1 MEVNHTTRTPE
12 SALVDHS
19 HELQKKGKEQQLVTE
34 DFLKQLA
41 KELDVI
47 FSRDF
52 LINDPLYN
60 VLDIDSFIPL
70 QTIADLAQIKALT
83 KDVEVVKKAFPFT
96 SNIVVDEQREMLK
109 PTFKVS
115 QRNTIVLRDIPND
128 VPHEEIRAL
137 FAEKPEILDF
147 LEEMKAEVGSTFFL
161 RFRDEQAALGA
172 LSYVK
177 TRQFREKPVGGF
189 IKAEN
194 LARSF
199 YYTDPSVQPLQP
211 GINPYLPSP
220 SYNRPYNGRNRNNYH
235 NNNYN
240 NQMGERSNYHSNYQ
254 NNANSHPHN
263 SHYHNN
269 SGSSN
274 YNKRANH
281 GEQGAFHQGGF
292 QSKPG
297 QGAAPHKNTL
307 SPISTSFWP
316 PLASENAGGE
326 IPSGYQGDYKKYTKE
341 QIVAVLSSV
350 KDKIEKEPPAWEKR
364 AADVIVDQPLLYS
377 EILKTVPKDAKVEF
391 VDVSRNPSSAYQQ
404 HQSTA
409 KPVPAPKVD
418 YKNKALRGVAS
429 QQEQAPAPHKPAQPG
444 GSTGNKWR
452 HDTPSDGKPEH
463 VSAGS
468 TFHGGSGANSASSSS
483 GSSNFVPQ
491 NRSANRNRQKKN
503 SQNNNASAGGPAG
516 KSGSL
521 SSHVNN
527 SAQSPS
533 VAPTESHEPTHVE
546 GAAETS

>member
-1 MEVNHTTRTPE
+1 M
-12 SALVDHS
+12 
-19 HELQKKGKEQQLVTE
+19 TE

-47 FSRDF
+47 FSREF
-52 LINDPLYN
+52 LINDPLYT
-60 VLDIDSFIPL
+60 VLDIDSFIPI

-83 KDVEVVKKAFPFT
+83 KDVDVMKKAFPFT
-96 SNIVVDEQREMLK
+96 HNIVVDEQREMLK

-137 FAEKPEILDF
+137 FAEKPEILEF

-172 LSYVK
+172 LGYVK
-177 TRQFREKPVGGF
+177 TRQFREKPVSGF

-235 NNNYN
+235 NNYNQN

-254 NNANSHPHN
+254 NNGNSHPHN

-269 SGSSN
+269 SGSSSN
-274 YNKRANH
+274 YNKRGGHH
-281 GEQGAFHQGGF
+281 GGGEPGAFHQGAF

-297 QGAAPHKNTL
+297 QGAASHKNTL

-326 IPSGYQGDYKKYTKE
+326 IASGYQGDYKKYTKE

-391 VDVSRNPSSAYQQ
+391 VDVSRNPSSTYN
-404 HQSTA
+404 HPSTA

-429 QQEQAPAPHKPAQPG
+429 QQEQAPAPHKPAQSS

-452 HDTPSDGKPEH
+452 HDAPSDGKPEH

-468 TFHGGSGANSASSSS
+468 TFHGGATGSSSSS
-483 GSSNFVPQ
+483 GSNFVPQ

-503 SQNNNASAGGPAG
+503 SQNNSAGGGASG
-516 KSGSL
+516 KPSSL
-521 SSHVNN
+521 SSHNNN
-527 SAQSPS
+527 SVSPS
-533 VAPTESHEPTHVE
+533 VTPTATTESHEPAHVE